1 MKGITE
7 KFSEEEL
14 ELVKELLL
22 DGSYSSYEIPEK
34 LVSLREKVIMVLIR
48 YNNIL
53 DLLHENIEH
62 YTVELLENAEK
73 AKFNHELEQ
82 DMIIYANLRN
92 NDRKILRKLKYGG
105 DMYAKDRE
113 YKKN

>member
-1 MKGITE
+1 MKGIIE

-34 LVSLREKVIMVLIR
+34 LVPLKKVIMVLIR
-48 YNNIL
+48 YNNVL

-62 YTVELLENAEK
+62 YTVELLENADK
-73 AKFNHELEQ
+73 IKFDTKLEQ
-82 DMIIYANLRN
+82 DMIIFSNLRN
-92 NDRKILRKLKYGG
+92 NDRKILSKLKYGG